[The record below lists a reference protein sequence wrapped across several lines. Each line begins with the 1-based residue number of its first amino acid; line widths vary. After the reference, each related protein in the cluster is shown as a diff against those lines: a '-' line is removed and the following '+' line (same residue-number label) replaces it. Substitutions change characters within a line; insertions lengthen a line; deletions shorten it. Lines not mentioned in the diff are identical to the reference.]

1 MTSTIFF
8 ALRSRSS
15 FLLIASTPRYAKR
28 ERQTRLLSFCLSV
41 VLRAKKRE
49 SAHTTARWKG
59 EEKFLKCFSWN
70 ERTFELVF
78 FFSKFSILVQNESH
92 KNKRKGEKSRALFE
106 KEEETKT
113 EKRVVVGRFSSP
125 NDASKRVTN
134 VMIPPIISQNTL
146 FLLRLKLST
155 QTLSPRRSAK

>member
-41 VLRAKKRE
+41 VLRAKKER
-49 SAHTTARWKG
+49 AHTTARWKG

-78 FFSKFSILVQNESH
+78 FFSKVFDAERIAQQEERREKQHSL
-92 KNKRKGEKSRALFE
+92 KKKRQKQ
-106 KEEETKT
+106 
-113 EKRVVVGRFSSP
+113 KRVVGRHERDDTT
-125 NDASKRVTN
+125 NISKYFIFAKVKTKYT
-134 VMIPPIISQNTL
+134 NTL
-146 FLLRLKLST
+146 PST
-155 QTLSPRRSAK
+155 IC